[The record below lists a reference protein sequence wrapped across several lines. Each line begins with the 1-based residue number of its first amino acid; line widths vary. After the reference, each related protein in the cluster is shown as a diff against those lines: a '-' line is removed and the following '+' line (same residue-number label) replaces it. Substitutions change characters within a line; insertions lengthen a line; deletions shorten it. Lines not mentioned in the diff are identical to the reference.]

1 MNDNT
6 LPLFWVF
13 WQQSKQ
19 WRNSILAFQRP
30 RICWE
35 QQPHSMGILSHKYLV
50 RSYLRSPRN
59 RSFRTK
65 KFQQV
70 WSLIFFHEVLSLIP
84 LFMFTRHVTSVIL
97 AVVFGYHWKMGC
109 RYQVAAGFT
118 SCKCHDS
125 RRSQQLGSIGK
136 LTGPWGF
143 PLHHPLPLLASD

>member
-50 RSYLRSPRN
+50 RATSGALEIVHSGLNNYNKSDH
-59 RSFRTK
+59 SFSFTRCC
-65 KFQQV
+65 
-70 WSLIFFHEVLSLIP
+70 P

-97 AVVFGYHWKMGC
+97 AVVSGYHWKMGC